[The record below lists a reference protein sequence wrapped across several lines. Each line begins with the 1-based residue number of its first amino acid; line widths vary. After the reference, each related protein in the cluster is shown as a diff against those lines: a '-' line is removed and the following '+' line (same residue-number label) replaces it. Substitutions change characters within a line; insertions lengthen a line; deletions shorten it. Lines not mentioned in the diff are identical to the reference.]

1 MTTVLMAFD
10 RSARTIDQD
19 GNLHVEVTNISK
31 ATVNP
36 YRGQEI
42 PGWQSLGLEP
52 DRVYQMLRAPEE
64 LERAAPTFNN
74 LRLMSRHVPVSAAD
88 PQEDL
93 VAGTTGTDAR
103 FEAPF
108 LVNSLTVW
116 RAEDIALI
124 DSREKC
130 ELSCGYYYDPVME
143 PGTYES
149 LHFDGKMTNIRGN
162 HVALVIEG
170 RAGPDVQVHDSKE
183 FREMP
188 APLTSR
194 KALIVKGA
202 IAGYLRPKL
211 TAGASLIALDAALAG
226 VNRAN
231 WSAKKPA
238 VVAAVLAMKSKL
250 AADANLDGM
259 HEFIDRLDN
268 EEDGAAKDDDLAAED
283 EEETEA
289 ESEGEK
295 AARMKKAMADKAAK
309 DAMEDDMPDK
319 AKDNYGSMNAKA
331 MDAAIADARK
341 SIHAE
346 LRAATEA
353 REIVRPLVGAVAIA
367 LDSAEAIYRYALDAA
382 KVDVTDVH
390 PSAFR
395 AMVGMLTV
403 KAGAR
408 TRIALDSSA
417 PSVAS
422 MFPDVA
428 RIKQS

>member
-19 GNLHVEVTNISK
+19 GNLHVAVTNISK

-238 VVAAVLAMKSKL
+238 VVAAVLAMKPKL
-250 AADANLDGM
+250 AADASLDGV

-268 EEDGAAKDDDLAAED
+268 EEDGAAKDDDLNAED
-283 EEETEA
+283 EDETDE
-289 ESEGEK
+289 EK
-295 AARMKKAMADKAAK
+295 AARMKKEADDKAK
-309 DAMEDDMPDK
+309 DEKEDDMPER
-319 AKDNYGSMNAKA
+319 AKDGYGSMDQKA

-341 SIHAE
+341 SIRAE
-346 LRAATEA
+346 LRDATEA
-353 REIVRPLVGAVAIA
+353 RELVRPLVGSVAVA

-395 AMVGMLTV
+395 AMVGMLNA
-403 KAGAR
+403 KGGPKP
-408 TRIALDSSA
+408 RIAQDSAA
-417 PSVAS
+417 PSLSA